1 MEKKKNLGA
10 APVGVQGEQRKR
22 KKMPSPGWG
31 AGRVRV
37 NGERRGERGEKREKC
52 GEKSLELGG
61 KRRKIGGW
69 WGGPN
74 GVLGKREKSG
84 RKKIEGKM
92 KSGPVVRSMGGERRS
107 DFPRDISAIYRR
119 NIVCRRVSTRYFL
132 EKYRSSDI
140 SAFIARNRRFLAI
153 YRSFGDKSAIFLRY
167 IAWSTRVNESQIRYS
182 ARQRATTVPPI
193 LLAAERI

>member
-1 MEKKKNLGA
+1 MEGRRKGAGGSGCWGRAARREVWWSAMKEEEDGEEKKYGGHA
-10 APVGVQGEQRKR
+10 YGSSGEQRKR

-107 DFPRDISAIYRR
+107 EW
-119 NIVCRRVSTRYFL
+119 VRVGGG
-132 EKYRSSDI
+132 EK
-140 SAFIARNRRFLAI
+140 
-153 YRSFGDKSAIFLRY
+153 
-167 IAWSTRVNESQIRYS
+167 
-182 ARQRATTVPPI
+182 
-193 LLAAERI
+193 